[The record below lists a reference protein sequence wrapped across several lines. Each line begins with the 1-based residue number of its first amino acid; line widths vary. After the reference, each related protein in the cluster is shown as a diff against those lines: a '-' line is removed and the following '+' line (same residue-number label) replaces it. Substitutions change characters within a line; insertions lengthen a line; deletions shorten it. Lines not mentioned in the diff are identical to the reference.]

1 MPFGCPCILC
11 SYTVGSYMYALDL
24 KLDLVIN
31 LYDRYVSTCDHSHVF
46 DLYSKHLCPSDE
58 KPTSLS
64 DL

>member
-11 SYTVGSYMYALDL
+11 SYMYALDL

-46 DLYSKHLCPSDE
+46 GLYSKHLCPSYE